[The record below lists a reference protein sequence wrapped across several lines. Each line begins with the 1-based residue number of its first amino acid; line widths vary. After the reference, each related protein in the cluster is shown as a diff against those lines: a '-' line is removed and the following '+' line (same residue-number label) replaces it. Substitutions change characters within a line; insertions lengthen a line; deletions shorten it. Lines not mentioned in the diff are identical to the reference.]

1 MANKDSILYLPRNI
15 DLITNTALT
24 QGHVWLKPN
33 IIKPI
38 KSQCKSDIDIIWY
51 DKEQYFAQS
60 ISFKDAEK
68 IANAVGGV
76 LRDKFNNIF
85 IKKTNFENLEMNT
98 VKIMGIL
105 NVTPDSFYDGG
116 NYDDE
121 NKALD
126 HAKKMSAHGADII
139 DVGGESTK
147 TNAEYVSEKE
157 EANRVLKVIKALSKK
172 GYLVSADTRKH
183 LVMEKAIDSGAKIIN
198 DIPLPI
204 PL

>member
-15 DLITNTALT
+15 DLIPNNVLT
-24 QGHVWLKPN
+24 QGLVWLKPN

-38 KSQCKSDIDIIWY
+38 KSQRKSDVDIIWY

-60 ISFKDAEK
+60 ISFRETEK
-68 IANAVGGV
+68 IANAVGGLV
-76 LRDKFNNIF
+76 RDKFNNIF

-121 NKALD
+121 NKALE
-126 HAKKMSAHGADII
+126 HAKKMSSHGADII

-147 TNAEYVSEKE
+147 PNAEFVFGISFGGV
-157 EANRVLKVIKALSKK
+157 ASKIQSTK
-172 GYLVSADTRKH
+172 KKR
-183 LVMEKAIDSGAKIIN
+183 IWNSGHF
-198 DIPLPI
+198 
-204 PL
+204 

>member
-1 MANKDSILYLPRNI
+1 MANKDGILSLPRNI
-15 DLITNTALT
+15 DQIPNTVLT
-24 QGHVWLKPN
+24 QGFVWLKPN

-38 KSQCKSDIDIIWY
+38 NNQRKSDVDIIWY

-116 NYDDE
+116 NYNNE
-121 NKALD
+121 NKALE
-126 HAKKMSAHGADII
+126 HAKKMRDQGADII

-147 TNAEYVSEKE
+147 PNAEYVSDNE
-157 EANRVLKVIKALSKK
+157 EANRILRIIKES
-172 GYLVSADTRKH
+172 VSYTH
-183 LVMEKAIDSGAKIIN
+183 LT
-198 DIPLPI
+198 LPTSSQV
-204 PL
+204 